1 MPEEL
6 RNELLDNMGFDR
18 YGKVKCRAIEQMMPK
33 LMRMVES
40 EMEGMVHA

>member
-1 MPEEL
+1 M
-6 RNELLDNMGFDR
+6 NHIIDDIDFDR